1 MQQTPPPA
9 PRLNLA
15 SLLRKPAEIV
25 VADPVSAEPP
35 APVSDSDNDRDRAP
49 TPVSVPRIRPVVL
62 PSATP
67 PPGPVAA
74 PDHAAAPAGPAAA
87 AEAPLTDQL
96 AGLHWPGAQPPA
108 QPLADTATAP
118 ATAPAA
124 APLPGF
130 LRAQHRR
137 RAPAWQWAVLLVLAL
152 ALLLQVLLADRDR
165 LAANPSLRP
174 LLTTLCQPLGCDL
187 PPWREPAAITMI
199 ERDVQ
204 PLPGRSGVLVVQASF
219 RNDARWEQALPDIEL
234 TLASAD
240 GQVAGRRRFTPAD
253 YHPGHTRAR
262 LAPGQTLSVQWQ
274 VAEPALTADTFHFRF
289 R

>member
-25 VADPVSAEPP
+25 VAETVSPEPAEPTT
-35 APVSDSDNDRDRAP
+35 PVSDSAP

-62 PSATP
+62 PVATP
-67 PPGPVAA
+67 APAPTVSPAPVAPPLRA
-74 PDHAAAPAGPAAA
+74 GPAVAAAAPLA
-87 AEAPLTDQL
+87 DHL
-96 AGLHWPGAQPPA
+96 AGLHWPGADTPA
-108 QPLADTATAP
+108 VTTAATA
-118 ATAPAA
+118 AAPAA
-124 APLPGF
+124 APAASLPGF
-130 LRAQHRR
+130 LRAPHRR
-137 RAPAWQWAVLLVLAL
+137 RAPAWQWAVLLALAL
-152 ALLLQVLLADRDR
+152 ALLLQVLLADRDH
-165 LAANPSLRP
+165 LAANPTLRP

-204 PLPGRSGVLVVQASF
+204 PLPGRTGVLVVQASF

-253 YHPGHTRAR
+253 YHARDVNAR
-262 LAPGQTLSVQWQ
+262 LAPGQTFSVQWQ
-274 VAEPALTADTFHFRF
+274 VAEPAITADTFHFRF